1 MEKYELRTVCTPL
14 DVKDFHHIARS
25 IYAGDENWVEPLH
38 HDIEH
43 LFDPS
48 KNKLFTQGGGGD
60 AIRWILKD
68 VDTGLPV
75 GRIAAFYNREKAA
88 LECQPT
94 GGCGF
99 FECIDSL
106 EASVVLFDAARDWLG
121 ERGMQAMDGSINF
134 GDRMQW
140 WGVLVEGFSQP
151 LYGMNYNRPYYGHL
165 FEAYGFENYFNQITY
180 RRELNVD
187 IAMPEA
193 LAAKAERLF
202 ENPQYEFRTFDMKRV
217 AQMAHDF
224 CAIYNQGWAKF
235 EGVKP
240 LTEESAMAMIS
251 AMKPII
257 DPSILYMAYH
267 NGTPIGFFVM
277 LPDINQL
284 IGRFGGKFGLR
295 QKLSLLISIRRRK
308 INRVAGLI
316 FGIIPDYQGHGV
328 EAALIRSFELYT
340 KRERSRGE
348 RIQYQ
353 TLEMGWIGDFN
364 PVMMRMC
371 ESYVKATR
379 FKRHVTFRY
388 LFDRTVPFTRAP
400 RLGSK

>member
-1 MEKYELRTVCTPL
+1 MEKYELRQVCTAS
-14 DVKDFHHIARS
+14 DVKDFYRVARS
-25 IYAGDENWVEPLH
+25 IYASDESWVEPLH
-38 HDIEH
+38 GDVEH
-43 LFDPS
+43 LFDPRV
-48 KNKLFTQGGGGD
+48 NKLFTENGGGE
-60 AIRWILKD
+60 AIRWVLRD
-68 VDTGLPV
+68 TETGLLI

-88 LECQPT
+88 LERQPT

-99 FECIDSL
+99 FECIDSVG
-106 EASVVLFDAARDWLG
+106 ASSVLFDAARDWLF

-151 LYGMNYNRPYYGHL
+151 LYGMNYNRPYYGRL

-180 RRELNVD
+180 FRELNAD
-187 IAMPEA
+187 IVMPEA

-202 ENPQYEFRTFDMKRV
+202 ENPQYEFRTFDIKHTD
-217 AQMAHDF
+217 QMARDF

-240 LTEESAMAMIS
+240 LTEGSAKAMIS

-257 DPSILYMAYH
+257 DPTILYMAYH
-267 NGTPIGFFVM
+267 DGRPIGFFVM

-284 IGRFGGKFGLR
+284 IGRFHGRLGLL
-295 QKLSLLISIRRRK
+295 QKLQLMINIRRHK
-308 INRVAGLI
+308 IDRVAGLI
-316 FGIIPDYQGHGV
+316 FGIVPDYQGHGV
-328 EAALIRSFELYT
+328 EAALIRSFELYIER
-340 KRERSRGE
+340 KRKAGRV
-348 RIQYQ
+348 QYR
-353 TLEMGWIGDFN
+353 TLEIGWIGDFN

-388 LFDRTVPFTRAP
+388 LFDRTAPFARAP
-400 RLGSK
+400 RLSTK